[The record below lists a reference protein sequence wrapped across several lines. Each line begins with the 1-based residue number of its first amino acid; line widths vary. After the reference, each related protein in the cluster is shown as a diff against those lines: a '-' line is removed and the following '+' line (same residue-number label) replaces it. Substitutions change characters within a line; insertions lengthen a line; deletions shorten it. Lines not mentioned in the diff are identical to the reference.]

1 MCRKSI
7 SGQGLKV
14 PLSACSSCHSLKIS
28 LQISQTKYYSEGVF
42 CCSDFKYGKKNT
54 PKCIKIHAAPRTLS
68 HNYHA
73 HIEKKRNE
81 QIGLSQHQP
90 NKLKITGVMW
100 TCLLEPTYNN
110 THVAFSSTIS

>member
-7 SGQGLKV
+7 LGQGLKV

-54 PKCIKIHAAPRTLS
+54 PKYIKIHAAAHTVSQLS
-68 HNYHA
+68 CTHRKE
-73 HIEKKRNE
+73 EK
-81 QIGLSQHQP
+81 
-90 NKLKITGVMW
+90 
-100 TCLLEPTYNN
+100 
-110 THVAFSSTIS
+110 